1 MTQSPFV
8 NEVEA
13 AAYLGLSSS
22 TLNRWRVECRGP
34 RFRKF
39 GSKVAYAITDLNDYA
54 AEATVF
60 RQENSND

>member
-1 MTQSPFV
+1 MPQSPFV

-22 TLNRWRVECRGP
+22 TLNRWRGESRGP

-39 GSKVAYAITDLNDYA
+39 GSKVAYAVTDLDDYA
-54 AEATVF
+54 AEATII
-60 RQENSND
+60 RQGNSND